1 MMRGRR
7 LSRLLAA
14 CAASLAL
21 WANLARADSI
31 ESSIRQLG
39 ESSYKLRLSA
49 AIALGKSHDPRAVI
63 ALADLLDRDEEA
75 TIRRVAALAL
85 GRMIDAQT
93 AADAIALAA
102 EALDTAATTDGDT
115 KVRDTAAKARAAI
128 TAFRKSK
135 HAAPIAHTD
144 KPEVFVNIDS
154 ATDPSRVAPAGA
166 SDRLTNVVKHYVE
179 RTGYAT
185 SWPGGLPTQTELTTS
200 HSRAFIVASSVK
212 KIEVAKASGQTQIT
226 CKVEIRVA
234 PWEGKDIGEHW
245 EANRAASASGSA
257 KALTGNTDREIQS
270 GMRDC
275 LEAVA
280 EDVTSRQV
288 VPFLKHLATPGS

>member
-1 MMRGRR
+1 MRGRR

-21 WANLARADSI
+21 WAAGLARADTI
-31 ESSIRQLG
+31 ESNIRQLG

-49 AIALGKSHDPRAVI
+49 ALALGKSHDPRAVI

-85 GRMIDAQT
+85 GKMIDAQT
-93 AADAIALAA
+93 APDAIALAA
-102 EALDTAATTDGDT
+102 EALDTAATTDGDA
-115 KVRDTAAKARAAI
+115 KVRDTANKARAAI
-128 TAFRKSK
+128 ASLRKSK
-135 HAAPIAHTD
+135 HTAPAAQSD
-144 KPEVFVNIDS
+144 KVFVNIDT
-154 ATDPSRVAPAGA
+154 ATDQSKVAPAGT
-166 SDRLTNVVKHYVE
+166 SDRVTGVVKRYVE

-185 SWPGGLPTQTELTTS
+185 SWPGGLPTQTELST
-200 HSRAFIVASSVK
+200 HHARAFIVASSVK

-234 PWEGKDIGEHW
+234 PWDGKDIGEHW

-257 KALTGNTDREIQS
+257 KALTGNTAREIQS